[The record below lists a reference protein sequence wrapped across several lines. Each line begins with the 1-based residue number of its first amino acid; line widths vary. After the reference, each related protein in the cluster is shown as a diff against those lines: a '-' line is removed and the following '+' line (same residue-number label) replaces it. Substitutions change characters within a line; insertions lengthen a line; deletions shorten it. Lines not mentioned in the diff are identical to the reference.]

1 MRIRA
6 LFVVASL
13 LFCSFFSTVLWSQT
27 RGGGGSRGPTS
38 STGPTTAVRPDA
50 GGIPTTT
57 GATTLG
63 SASDEGKIEFRTQ
76 SILVQVPV
84 VVTDKNGN
92 HIHGLSKSDL
102 HVFEN
107 GKEQPI
113 STFEEFTASTAK
125 FPPAATQPGEFRNL
139 TISDDQPRN
148 ITVIALDTV
157 NTPFLDQA
165 YGRHEL
171 VKYLADNLNSGQVQA
186 LMVITS
192 HGLKVIQGLT
202 GDPDQLVKALKKVS
216 GEIPAMQGISTDTQA
231 DVATGYLPEV
241 PSSLPLGAD
250 PETAMEAF
258 VEHGDAVYAQF
269 AQQNAI
275 ETTLNGFMGIAW
287 TLSGLPGRK
296 SVIWATGGFPFIIDS
311 PNTVPGGYLSVLY
324 ERTMQ
329 ALTQAQI
336 SVYPVDVRGLVNV
349 SMISARRS
357 RPPTTQQMTNRVWLQ
372 QFTTETLDEFAEM
385 TGGKA
390 FYNTN
395 DLATSFKRAA
405 DDGSSYYLVTYY
417 LDLHNNKAGWRQLK
431 VKVDKPDAE
440 VRARKGFFVTNATI
454 HMDVTRQADLTYALT
469 SPIEGTGVPVTI
481 KWMGTTGDGAKKKA
495 AFVVSLPAGGIS
507 QDPNGQNRINFDFA
521 VAAFA
526 VGSKDGKAVDTMGK
540 TFATSVSNDQMAM
553 IKTKGIGFNYDLDLA
568 PGQYAVRFVVRDNVT
583 GKIGS
588 VTAPLTV
595 N

>member
-6 LFVVASL
+6 IFVLATI
-13 LFCSFFSTVLWSQT
+13 FFSATLWSQSH
-27 RGGGGSRGPTS
+27 GSGGGSRGPT
-38 STGPTTAVRPDA
+38 GPTTSVRPDA
-50 GGIPTTT
+50 TGTPTTT
-57 GATTLG
+57 SGTELAK
-63 SASDEGKIEFRTQ
+63 ASDEGKIEFRTQ

-84 VVTDKNGN
+84 VVTDKSGN
-92 HIHGLSKSDL
+92 HVHGLTKADM

-113 STFEEFTASTAK
+113 SNFEELTASTAK
-125 FPPAATQPGEFRNL
+125 FPALGTQPGEFRNL
-139 TISDDQPRN
+139 TFPEDQPRN

-171 VKYLADNLNSGQVQA
+171 VKYLANNLESGQVQA
-186 LMVITS
+186 LMVMTT
-192 HGLKVIQGLT
+192 HGLKIIQGLT
-202 GDPDQLVKALKKVS
+202 GDPEQLMKALKKVS
-216 GEIPAMQGISTDTQA
+216 GETPVMEGTDPDIQA
-231 DVATGYLPEV
+231 DVAVGDIPNV
-241 PSSLPLGAD
+241 PTAVPVGSD
-250 PETAMEAF
+250 PTAIMESF
-258 VEHGDAVYAQF
+258 VEHGDAVIAQF
-269 AQQNAI
+269 QQQNAI

-287 TLSGLPGRK
+287 TLSGIPGRK
-296 SVIWATGGFPFIIDS
+296 SLIWATGSFPFVMDS

-329 ALTQAQI
+329 ALLQAQI
-336 SVYPVDVRGLVNV
+336 SVYPVDVRGLVSNNPLLD
-349 SMISARRS
+349 ARRS
-357 RPPTTQQMTNRVWLQ
+357 RAPTTQQMTNRIWLQ
-372 QFTTETLDEFAEM
+372 QSTTDTLDEFAEM

-405 DDGSSYYLVTYY
+405 DDGLSYYLVGYY
-417 LDLHNNKAGWRQLK
+417 MDMHNDKAGWRQLK
-431 VKVDKPDAE
+431 VKIDKGDVE

-454 HMDVTRQADLTYALT
+454 HMDVTRKSDLLYALS
-469 SPIEGTGVPVTI
+469 SPLEGTGIPVTV
-481 KWMGTTGDGAKKKA
+481 KWSGVSGSGATKKA
-495 AFVVSLPAGGIS
+495 AFVIALP
-507 QDPNGQNRINFDFA
+507 PNGITLDTGSPTHVNFDFA

-526 VGSKDGKAVDTMGK
+526 VGSKDGKATTQMGK
-540 TFATSVSNDQMAM
+540 TFAAPVTDAQVATIRS
-553 IKTKGIGFNYDLDLA
+553 KGVGFNYDLDLA
-568 PGQYAVRFVVRDNVT
+568 PGQYAVRFVVRDNFT